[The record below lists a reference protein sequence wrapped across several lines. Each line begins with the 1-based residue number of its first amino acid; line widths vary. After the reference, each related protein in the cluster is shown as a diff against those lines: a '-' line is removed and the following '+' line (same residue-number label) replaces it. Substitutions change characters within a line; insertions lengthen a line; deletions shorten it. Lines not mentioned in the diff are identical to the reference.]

1 MNAAQNFEKTR
12 KQARRFDSEEL
23 AVERDRK
30 GKRNRTV
37 RGNRQE
43 WEAL

>member
-1 MNAAQNFEKTR
+1 MTNFEKTR
-12 KQARRFDSEEL
+12 KNAPRRNDDEMEAL
-23 AVERDRK
+23 RTRK
-30 GKRNRTV
+30 GKFQKPT